1 MKKEIKNT
9 IVYDF
14 IGTAFCLVMAFVLI
28 LMFSGC
34 SNDESKQ
41 PVGSLGGAEEETAL
55 YALAGRAG
63 DILPRLRKPE
73 GSENPASFILA
84 AKGTIVIVHELDSL
98 TFDTTGRTFVDTI
111 DNDEGRFEFKDL
123 SLNSPYVL
131 IETRELYDSV
141 YVLADSPFSELK
153 PITAYRDW
161 FKAVV
166 DLREKSKISLNRL
179 TNAKV
184 PYLLNYCTEGKSFD
198 EANQLAERA
207 LLESLGIYEDLGS
220 FENLSDS
227 ITELSFVAQ
236 LLFNLDLTGDTAYD
250 KSYFFSLDIG
260 PVYSN
265 LETTSKF
272 DDEAQVYLSN
282 YIKAIGYQIGYF
294 ARQNNLGECTES
306 REDEVHS
313 FKNYRG
319 FFDVVCRSKKWVSG
333 FKKVDYTKGTMQDTR
348 DGKTYKTVTY
358 NWDSGTQTWMAENLN
373 LVDTTSSTI
382 DSALKV
388 NLTGNIAYRVRLGS
402 REMSELYGHI
412 YLWTAA
418 MNIGDS
424 DIEKT
429 EFDTCRTVKGDTDC
443 YQVLR
448 ETLPELTQKNYQ
460 GICPDGWRIP
470 TWDDWET
477 LLQNMG
483 AEYGIEYSKVLPVL
497 YDETATGF
505 GLYSVLMPPSK
516 YMANEYQERLSDVH
530 YNAMAVLS
538 AFDDVF
544 IVADTSIYSVRIRPS
559 SLSLNNEEGMK
570 PNTFVFNNGEDGL
583 TFGDNASHL
592 SESEFNLA
600 APFYITGAVRCI
612 KN

>member
-1 MKKEIKNT
+1 MNKETRNT
-9 IVYDF
+9 LVYDF

-34 SNDESKQ
+34 SNDESEQ
-41 PVGSLGGAEEETAL
+41 PLTSMGGSTEETRI
-55 YALAGRAG
+55 YALSGRAG
-63 DILPRLRKPE
+63 DILPRLKKPE

-141 YVLADSPFSELK
+141 YVLADNPFELK

-388 NLTGNIAYRVRLGS
+388 NLTGNIAYRVILGS
-402 REMSELYGHI
+402 WEMSELYGHI

-429 EFDTCRTVKGDTDC
+429 EFDTCWTVKGDTDC

-505 GLYSVLMPPSK
+505 GLYSILMPPSK
-516 YMANEYQERLSDVH
+516 YRANEYQERLSDVH
-530 YNAMAVLS
+530 YNTMAASS

-570 PNTFVFNNGEDGL
+570 PYTFVFNNGEDGL
-583 TFGDNASHL
+583 TFGDNASFL
-592 SESEFNLA
+592 NESEFNLP